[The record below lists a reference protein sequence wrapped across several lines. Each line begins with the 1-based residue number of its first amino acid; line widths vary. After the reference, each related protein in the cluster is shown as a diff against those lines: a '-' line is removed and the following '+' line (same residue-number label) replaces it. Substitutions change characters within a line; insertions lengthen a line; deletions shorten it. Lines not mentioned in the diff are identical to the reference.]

1 MILKKLRIEHI
12 NITVFIIGGIIN
24 LINCITMQ
32 RPLWQYFV
40 YVFPFISFAL
50 IQAILN
56 FKVNRK
62 INAIIFLILSVLSVA
77 FGDRGNLT
85 GATFLFFAIYAW
97 GNDRFTY
104 VTLILSLFT
113 MVSTFVYKGYTIP
126 QSVNYIAGYTY
137 FIAIYFIMMHPKKA
151 RITAELEEETVEI
164 IQNLV
169 MGLKPKQI
177 ADKLNMS
184 TEAVN
189 KQIQRARDKM
199 EVGNNEQ
206 MIYLLSKNGQI
217 SQ

>member
-1 MILKKLRIEHI
+1 MIKKLRVEHV
-12 NITVFIIGGIIN
+12 NITIFIIVGAIN
-24 LINCITMQ
+24 LINCITLKY
-32 RPLWQYFV
+32 PLWRYIA
-40 YVFPFISFAL
+40 YVLPFIAFAL
-50 IQAILN
+50 IQVFLN
-56 FKVNRK
+56 TKINRK
-62 INAIIFLILSVLSVA
+62 VNAIIFLLCSIFSVA

-85 GATFLFFAIYAW
+85 GATFLFFAIYSW

-137 FIAIYFIMMHPKKA
+137 FMAIYFIMIHPKKPT
-151 RITAELEEETVEI
+151 ITAPLEEETIEI
-164 IQNLV
+164 LQHLV
-169 MGLKPKQI
+169 AGLKPKQI
-177 ADKLNMS
+177 ADKMNMT

-206 MIYLLSKNGQI
+206 MVFLLSQNGQI
-217 SQ
+217 RQ